1 MNFEDYRSCR
11 LVEMTEQNRKYIT
24 KEIGKLLSDIW
35 RIKGRAEQETVRNT
49 RSPRSWAVCMP
60 MLRNCY
66 RKNLELVIDRSTKL
80 ANSALNHIRLRHDQA
95 ESSIAS
101 KTFFAAEHLSALVVS
116 AAICSRSSTSIWP
129 ILNFVTRMPVMTA
142 SLCFAF
148 LANYPSLT
156 RLPGSR
162 WPGPLW

>member
-1 MNFEDYRSCR
+1 MISLQSLDYHR
-11 LVEMTEQNRKYIT
+11 LNKSDLVYPCL
-24 KEIGKLLSDIW
+24 KLSLISDPSIFK
-35 RIKGRAEQETVRNT
+35 RAGRRMS
-49 RSPRSWAVCMP
+49 R
-60 MLRNCY
+60 
-66 RKNLELVIDRSTKL
+66 
-80 ANSALNHIRLRHDQA
+80 IRLRHDQA

-148 LANYPSLT
+148 LANFPPNSLARISLAWPSLVVAVAVIA
-156 RLPGSR
+156 SASHSKS
-162 WPGPLW
+162 